1 MTYWQV
7 IGLVLILRPDTS
19 LETAL
24 RVTTDIDIYKQQQQ
38 PNDTYIIFLIIF
50 QFNWTRYFNKLTEGL
65 SNPVTDSEEIFV
77 GAPKYL
83 EELVQILKN
92 NTRG

>member
-7 IGLVLILRPDTS
+7 IGLVLILHPDTS

-24 RVTTDIDIYKQQQQ
+24 RATTDIDLYKQQQQ
-38 PNDTYIIFLIIF
+38 PNDTYVIFLIF